1 MAQSKSGIA
10 PEARS
15 NQAQGK
21 KRTRSQAFGPD
32 TVKDLT
38 NQMKEN
44 RNSEDRALILKKM
57 PFFAELIKPGSLLK
71 DFKLTKTN
79 DKITLL
85 VTMPP

>member
-1 MAQSKSGIA
+1 MAQSKSRMA
-10 PEARS
+10 PEGKE

-38 NQMKEN
+38 NLIKEN
-44 RNSEDRALILKKM
+44 GNSEDRALILKKM
-57 PFFAELIKPGSLLK
+57 PFVAELIKPGSILK

-79 DKITLL
+79 EKITLL
-85 VTMPP
+85 LTMPS